1 MYWNIMTG
9 AASALDNRRVCMQRP
24 LIAALLAATT
34 FAIGCGHS
42 EEEWRAQ
49 LDKYNQL
56 QNGCNTHTAQL
67 DKDLAAARQQV
78 ADLEEK
84 LRATGVDLQAKS
96 TQVSKLNMTLE
107 EREKALAAY
116 QARARQLEQIRA
128 RFDQLR
134 KKLEELVQFGLAM
147 NIRHNKM
154 VISLPGDVLFDT
166 GKDTLKKEGQD
177 ILKKVATILRSD
189 KSLNDRDYQVAG
201 HTDNQPLQGGPYHD
215 NWGLSLMRARAVL
228 VFLVSKDGSLPRQ
241 HWSAAG
247 YGDTDP
253 VASNTTKDGQQK
265 NRRSELVVL
274 PDVDEMLDLQTL
286 TH

>member
-1 MYWNIMTG
+1 
-9 AASALDNRRVCMQRP
+9 MQRP
-24 LIAALLAATT
+24 LIAALLALTSVT
-34 FAIGCGHS
+34 IGCGHS
-42 EEEWRAQ
+42 EGEWQAQ

-56 QNGCNTHTAQL
+56 QNGCNARTAEL
-67 DKDLAAARQQV
+67 DKELALARQRV
-78 ADLEEK
+78 TDLEGQ
-84 LRATGVDLQAKS
+84 LRTAGVDLQAKS
-96 TQVSKLNMTLE
+96 SQVSKLNMTLE

-116 QARARQLEQIRA
+116 QARAKQLEQIRA

-134 KKLEELVQFGLAM
+134 KKLDELVQFGLAV

-154 VISLPGDVLFDT
+154 VISLPGDVLFDS
-166 GKDTLKKEGQD
+166 GKDTLKKEGTD
-177 ILKKVATILRSD
+177 ILKKVAVILRSD

-201 HTDNQPLQGGPYHD
+201 HTDTQPLQGGPFHD

-228 VFLVSKDGSLPRQ
+228 VFLVSKEGNLPRQ
-241 HWSAAG
+241 RWSAAG
-247 YGDTDP
+247 YADTDP

-286 TH
+286 AR